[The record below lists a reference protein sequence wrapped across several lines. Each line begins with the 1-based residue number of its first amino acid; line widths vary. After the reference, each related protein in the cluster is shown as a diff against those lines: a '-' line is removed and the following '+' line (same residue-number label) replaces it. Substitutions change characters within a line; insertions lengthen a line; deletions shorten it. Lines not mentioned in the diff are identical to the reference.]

1 MIFPTSCNGCCS
13 MASSFVISCLKA
25 VLVYD
30 LLRSAQL
37 LLLVI
42 NGVGFPDAV
51 FELLCLQCL
60 KFQFMSCFVSYVGVL
75 APVLPVWGTL
85 RLVLPVTNAFLVIF
99 MLFVG
104 V

>member
-1 MIFPTSCNGCCS
+1 MLFWFKGLDNFTIFLTSCSGCCS
-13 MASSFVISCLKA
+13 MASSFVISCLKV

-30 LLRSAQL
+30 LLRSARL
-37 LLLVI
+37 LLLVT

-51 FELLCLQCL
+51 FKLLCLQCL

-85 RLVLPVTNAFLVIF
+85 
-99 MLFVG
+99 
-104 V
+104 